1 MVGSPYQRVCPASFL
16 TGLKE
21 RGLLTNVEKLVEGSG
36 LRVEIFIELS
46 FYQLSSFSL
55 KQNFIFHP
63 SSFIFHLLIIYLE
76 KHFRMRTISLLL
88 VGLFVSTAVL
98 AQPYEGKVEYD
109 KKRQD
114 AFLCDY
120 AASAEA
126 VDLAIVKYFQE
137 LGYKPVEEKGLFN
150 KDKGFKTFKDAFVK
164 DLTGEKQDYLVKVE
178 SRSKKSTEG
187 ATLTLVIMKGLV
199 NQKTDMKE
207 DEIRKVK
214 RFMSSLE
221 ASVQREYLEL
231 QIKAQEDQ
239 VIKTQKKLT
248 TLKSEQ
254 IDLEKKLQTNL
265 SNQQDTEKEIS
276 AKQTALEV
284 LKAKRSN

>member
-1 MVGSPYQRVCPASFL
+1 
-16 TGLKE
+16 
-21 RGLLTNVEKLVEGSG
+21 
-36 LRVEIFIELS
+36 
-46 FYQLSSFSL
+46 
-55 KQNFIFHP
+55 
-63 SSFIFHLLIIYLE
+63 
-76 KHFRMRTISLLL
+76 MRTISLLL
-88 VGLFVSTAVL
+88 VSLFVSTAVL

-126 VDLAIVKYFQE
+126 VDLAVVKYFQE

-150 KDKGFKTFKDAFVK
+150 KDKGFKIFKDAFVK
-164 DLTGEKQDYLVKVE
+164 DLTDEKQDYLVKVE

-187 ATLTLVIMKGLV
+187 ATLTLVLMKGLV

>member
-1 MVGSPYQRVCPASFL
+1 MNEY
-16 TGLKE
+16 
-21 RGLLTNVEKLVEGSG
+21 
-36 LRVEIFIELS
+36 
-46 FYQLSSFSL
+46 FSTL
-55 KQNFIFHP
+55 IPQP
-63 SSFIFHLLIIYLE
+63 SSLNFHLLIIYLE

-187 ATLTLVIMKGLV
+187 ATLTLVIMKSLV

>member
-1 MVGSPYQRVCPASFL
+1 
-16 TGLKE
+16 
-21 RGLLTNVEKLVEGSG
+21 
-36 LRVEIFIELS
+36 
-46 FYQLSSFSL
+46 
-55 KQNFIFHP
+55 
-63 SSFIFHLLIIYLE
+63 
-76 KHFRMRTISLLL
+76 MRTISLLL
-88 VGLFVSTAVL
+88 VSLFASTAVL

-109 KKRQD
+109 KRRQD
-114 AFLCDY
+114 AFMCDY
-120 AASAEA
+120 SASAEA
-126 VDLAIVKYFQE
+126 VELAIVKYFQE
-137 LGYKPVEEKGLFN
+137 LGYKPVEEKGIFN
-150 KDKGFKTFKDAFVK
+150 KDKGFKIFKDAFVK
-164 DLTGEKQDYLVKVE
+164 DVTDEKQDYLVKVE

-187 ATLTLVIMKGLV
+187 ATLTLVLMKGLV

-239 VIKTQKKLT
+239 VVKTQKKLT

>member
-1 MVGSPYQRVCPASFL
+1 
-16 TGLKE
+16 
-21 RGLLTNVEKLVEGSG
+21 
-36 LRVEIFIELS
+36 
-46 FYQLSSFSL
+46 
-55 KQNFIFHP
+55 
-63 SSFIFHLLIIYLE
+63 
-76 KHFRMRTISLLL
+76 MRTISLLL

-126 VDLAIVKYFQE
+126 VDLAIVKYFQG

-150 KDKGFKTFKDAFVK
+150 KDKGFKTFKDAFVN
-164 DLTGEKQDYLVKVE
+164 DVTDEKQDYLVKVE

-187 ATLTLVIMKGLV
+187 ATLTLVIMKSLV

>member
-1 MVGSPYQRVCPASFL
+1 
-16 TGLKE
+16 
-21 RGLLTNVEKLVEGSG
+21 
-36 LRVEIFIELS
+36 
-46 FYQLSSFSL
+46 
-55 KQNFIFHP
+55 
-63 SSFIFHLLIIYLE
+63 
-76 KHFRMRTISLLL
+76 MRTISLLL
-88 VGLFVSTAVL
+88 VSLFVSTAVL

-126 VDLAIVKYFQE
+126 VDLAIMKYFLG

-150 KDKGFKTFKDAFVK
+150 KDKGFKTFKDAFVN
-164 DLTGEKQDYLVKVE
+164 DVTDEKQDYLVKVE

-187 ATLTLVIMKGLV
+187 ATLTLVLMKGMV

-239 VIKTQKKLT
+239 VIKSQKKLA

-276 AKQTALEV
+276 AKQTTLEV